1 MSKDTVYVGIEV
13 PTVML
18 DVRDIK
24 IYYEDGKP
32 ADYDLHVK
40 VNILGLEF
48 RVCPDSLTD
57 DDVDFLVNQKIE
69 QDAEQ
74 DAWCPDTHR
83 DYS

>member
-24 IYYEDGKP
+24 IFYEHGKP
-32 ADYDLHVK
+32 VDYDLDVK

>member
-24 IYYEDGKP
+24 IFYEEGKP
-32 ADYDLHVK
+32 VDCDLDVK

-48 RVCPDSLTD
+48 KVCPDSLTD